1 MSLYRMRLRKP
12 GTDRTACR
20 WCNRHCRITLHP
32 REKALYRTDAL
43 ATCAAGMAY
52 DYEQY
57 GINAATVRRRKR
69 A

>member
-1 MSLYRMRLRKP
+1 MSLYRITRRLP
-12 GTDRTACR
+12 GQDRTACR
-20 WCNRHCRITLHP
+20 WCNAHCRISLHP
-32 REKALYRTDAL
+32 RDRDRYRVDAL

-57 GINAATVRRRKR
+57 GINAATVRRRKV